1 MIIENPDIP
10 ESQFPR
16 DILMALLCDRSSGR
30 NIIWAT
36 DDYASYG
43 EGFYFHQPI
52 EYPFITGDYEGIIKP
67 RSVKAK
73 EVQEAR
79 VKDKAEV
86 FTPSWVCNKQNN
98 LIDEQWFGRKDVFN
112 HENDDHTWTTNPD
125 KIIFPDTPGKT
136 WRDYVKDI
144 RMEITC
150 GEAPYITSRYDTV
163 TGKFIEPLDRI
174 GILDRKFRVVLENYG
189 EGTEY
194 KKWFKW
200 MRIALES
207 TYGYEYQGDNLLLA
221 RENVLSSYI
230 RFYMLRFGKEEFPNV
245 KMLREAID
253 VITWNFWQM
262 DGLKGVIPSTCKEI
276 ELPTMA
282 DMFSGE
288 RASKSMPCPGCAS
301 DNLLD
306 MAKHNGIKCK
316 IKDWDLEGDGKHKK
330 EIYFHEL
337 LKNNT
342 TI

>member
-1 MIIENPDIP
+1 MLIENPDIP

-16 DILMALLCDRSSGR
+16 DILLALLCDHSSGR

-43 EGFYFHQPI
+43 EGFYFYQPI
-52 EYPFITGDYEGIIKP
+52 EYPFITGEYEGIIKP

-73 EVQEAR
+73 EIQDAR
-79 VKDKAEV
+79 VKEKAEV

-98 LIDEQWFGRKDVFN
+98 LIDEAWFGRKNVFN
-112 HENDDHTWTTNPD
+112 QETENGWITNPD
-125 KIIFPDTPGKT
+125 KIEFSDEPGKT

-144 RMEITC
+144 RMEMTC

-207 TYGYEYQGDNLLLA
+207 TYGYEWQGDSLLLA
-221 RENVLSSYI
+221 RENVLSTYI
-230 RFYMLRFGKEEFPNV
+230 RFYMLRFGKEEFPPI
-245 KMLREAID
+245 KMLREAVD

-262 DGLKGVIPSTCKEI
+262 DGLKGVIPSTCIEKEV
-276 ELPTMA
+276 PTTL
-282 DMFSGE
+282 DMFDLE
-288 RASKSMPCPGCAS
+288 TTTKTMPCPGCES
-301 DNLLD
+301 GSFKD
-306 MAKHNGIKCK
+306 MHKHTGIQCK
-316 IKDWDLEGDGKHKK
+316 IKDWDLAGDGKNKQV
-330 EIYFHEL
+330 IYFHEL
-337 LKNNT
+337 LK
-342 TI
+342 

>member
-1 MIIENPDIP
+1 
-10 ESQFPR
+10 
-16 DILMALLCDRSSGR
+16 MALLYDHSSGH

-43 EGFYFHQPI
+43 DGFYFFQPI
-52 EYPFITGDYEGIIKP
+52 EYPLITGDFEGIIKP
-67 RSVKAK
+67 RALKAK
-73 EVQEAR
+73 EIQEAR

-98 LIDEQWFGRKDVFN
+98 LIDEAWFGRKNVFN
-112 HENDDHTWTTNPD
+112 QETEKGWITNPD
-125 KIIFPDTPGKT
+125 KIEFSDEPGKT

-144 RMEITC
+144 RMEMTC

-207 TYGYEYQGDNLLLA
+207 TYGYEWQGDNLLLA
-221 RENVLSSYI
+221 RENVLSTYI
-230 RFYMLRFGKEEFPNV
+230 RFYMLRFGKEEFPPI

-262 DGLKGVIPSTCKEI
+262 DGLKGVIPSTCTEKEV
-276 ELPTMA
+276 PTTL
-282 DMFSGE
+282 DMFE
-288 RASKSMPCPGCAS
+288 LETTTKTIPCPGCVSA
-301 DNLLD
+301 DLKD
-306 MAKHNGIKCK
+306 MKKHTDIQCK
-316 IKDWDLEGDGKHKK
+316 IKDWDLTGDGKNKQV
-330 EIYFHEL
+330 IFFHEL
-337 LKNNT
+337 IK
-342 TI
+342 

>member
-1 MIIENPDIP
+1 MISENPDLP

-16 DILMALLCDRSSGR
+16 EILMALLCDHSSGR

-43 EGFYFHQPI
+43 DNFYFHQQI
-52 EYPFITGDYEGIIKP
+52 DYPLITGEYEGIIKP

-73 EVQEAR
+73 EVQAAR

-86 FTPSWVCNKQNN
+86 FTPSWICNKQNN
-98 LIDEQWFGRKDVFN
+98 LIDEAWFGRKDVFN
-112 HENDDHTWTTNPD
+112 QETEKGWITNPG
-125 KIIFPDTPGKT
+125 KIEFTDEPGKT

-150 GEAPYITSRYDTV
+150 GEAPYITSRYDSV

-189 EGTEY
+189 PGTEY

-200 MRIALES
+200 MRIALEA
-207 TYGYEYQGDNLLLA
+207 TYGYEWQGDNLLLA
-221 RENVLSSYI
+221 RENVLSTYI
-230 RFYMLRFGKEEFPNV
+230 RFYMLRFDKEEFPPI

-262 DGLKGVIPSTCKEI
+262 DGLKGVIPCTCKDEI
-276 ELPTMA
+276 IHE
-282 DMFSGE
+282 DMVSLFNDDIIKT
-288 RASKSMPCPGCAS
+288 RQCPGCSSA
-301 DNLLD
+301 NLKD
-306 MAKHNGIKCK
+306 MSKHTGIQCK
-316 IKDWDLEGDGKHKK
+316 IKDWDLAGDGKHKK

-337 LKNNT
+337 IK
-342 TI
+342 